1 MKEERRE
8 MQETVRNAQPRQVGG
23 VLRRIIGAREA
34 EERMNRMKF
43 KNETR
48 TIGKEH
54 ELLLSLVEEA
64 ITTSLEQR

>member
-8 MQETVRNAQPRQVGG
+8 MQETVRNAQPRHVGG

-34 EERMNRMKF
+34 EERMNRMTF